1 VKSKIMAAMS
11 KMNGTE
17 LGKLWLKDAAALL
30 TKGVGAYTV
39 DDFCSILSKAD
50 RSNRIAFV
58 KYKSA
63 TTQLFLMS
71 YLNWWGAAMIR
82 ENVFRIEALLGTVRL
97 SIVVHV
103 ASDIAKVE
111 RIYRDQ
117 KSGDSDEP
125 WESEIVFT
133 EKYNEFREAVLGSK
147 PEVEKIYDGLNT
159 LIRTHKTYVA
169 AMAIMAETMQMPEIA
184 TIPHEV
190 MTYVEQLNESLRKL
204 EDPYRE
210 VFPEI
215 DIDALDPS
223 QEEIDDLVKRVSI

>member
-1 VKSKIMAAMS
+1 
-11 KMNGTE
+11 
-17 LGKLWLKDAAALL
+17 
-30 TKGVGAYTV
+30 
-39 DDFCSILSKAD
+39 
-50 RSNRIAFV
+50 
-58 KYKSA
+58 
-63 TTQLFLMS
+63 
-71 YLNWWGAAMIR
+71 
-82 ENVFRIEALLGTVRL
+82 
-97 SIVVHV
+97 
-103 ASDIAKVE
+103 
-111 RIYRDQ
+111 
-117 KSGDSDEP
+117 
-125 WESEIVFT
+125 
-133 EKYNEFREAVLGSK
+133 LGSK